1 MEKKESRADRHK
13 RELLTFIQ
21 GFYRSSW
28 DHRNQ
33 SYHENW
39 DKWERNYRN
48 IYDPKIKAKKD
59 PWQATMFI
67 PATASNVEIITSSLT
82 KIASTTKHPI
92 AVEPREAGDELQAE
106 LNNDFIDYYVQKGEY
121 TLNRAKVLKEAG
133 IFGSGFMKIFQ
144 EKKYAM
150 RRLNV
155 PVKEGFLDALKN
167 KRLPGSVVGQKSEA
181 QRVLVKDGVR
191 YQPVHIRDI
200 FLEPNSTDGQRVI
213 HRDKISYGELRIL
226 GEQGFL
232 DKEKVEELLWV
243 KESDTFE
250 QDIAVVKYDQGI
262 VDGVPPPRP
271 TYDKKHTVW
280 EYWGVLP
287 MKWISPGMAD
297 ETEEDREKAE
307 QLIPARAI
315 VASGHYLLGVEENQE
330 QSMEPPFYQMDYIQS
345 NQTYGIGV
353 AQLMGGLQEEL
364 NEIRNIRAD
373 NVTLI
378 MNKVFLA
385 IEKYVVDPK
394 ELRMTPGAV
403 IRLKGAELD
412 DVKKVIAELP
422 ISDVPIS
429 AFRET
434 ADIERQIQ
442 EVTAANRVT
451 LGTAGMTKD
460 ANQTLGGMELLKQAA
475 MDRFIVYAFLIGRQ
489 FDVKAAKKTIEL
501 VYQHM
506 TPEKARLILG
516 EQPVEYMP
524 GDWRARW
531 TLWKPMPPDQMDI
544 CYDFVPVDVFSME
557 NRFQKGQDLMSKG
570 QFLASVLPGWDPKP
584 LIKRMFRYSEFTTD
598 ELSDI
603 LSGLPPDGMGA
614 PIPTPMGQG
623 MGVPSQSKPTR
634 QSTGEMS
641 PMPAPS
647 GGNGMPMAPTGGQV
661 GGA

>member
-1 MEKKESRADRHK
+1 MADTETKMSWEELHK
-13 RELLTFIQ
+13 RELLRFVQ
-21 GFYRSSW
+21 GFYRASW
-28 DHRNQ
+28 NWRAQ
-33 SYHENW
+33 SHHANW
-39 DKWERNYRN
+39 DKCERNYRN
-48 IYDPKIKAKKD
+48 IYDPQIKAKKE

-92 AVEPREAGDELQAE
+92 AVEPRESGDELQAE
-106 LNNDFIDYYVQKGEY
+106 LNNDFIDYYVEKGEY
-121 TLNRAKVLKEAG
+121 VLNRAKVLKEAA

-144 EKKYAM
+144 EKKVGK

-155 PVKEGFLDALKN
+155 PVKEGFVSALKN
-167 KRLPGSVVGQKSEA
+167 MRMPGSVVGQKSEA
-181 QRVLVKDGVR
+181 QTVIIKDCIR

-213 HRDKISYGELRIL
+213 HRDKVTYAEIKALADKDHFDKAAVDELYFSR
-226 GEQGFL
+226 
-232 DKEKVEELLWV
+232 
-243 KESDTFE
+243 ESDNFE
-250 QDIAVVKYDQGI
+250 EDIAIVKYDQGI
-262 VDGVPPPRP
+262 SDGSPVPKPS
-271 TYDKKHTVW
+271 YDQKHTLW
-280 EYWGVLP
+280 EYWGPLP
-287 MKWISPGMAD
+287 AKWINFGMP
-297 ETEEDREKAE
+297 ENTPEQRVKAE
-307 QLIPARAI
+307 ELIPGRAI
-315 VASGHYLLGVEENQE
+315 VASGNYLLGSEENQE
-330 QSMEPPFYQMDYIQS
+330 QSMEAPFFQMDYINS
-345 NQTYGIGV
+345 GQTYGIGV

-364 NEIRNIRAD
+364 NEIRNVRAD
-373 NVTLI
+373 NVNLI

-506 TPEKARLILG
+506 TPEKAGRILG
-516 EQPVEYMP
+516 IVPVEFMP
-524 GDWRARW
+524 GQYAPRW
-531 TLWKPMPPDQMDI
+531 ELWKPMPPDEMDV

-557 NRFQKGQDLMSKG
+557 NKFQKSQDLMSKG
-570 QFLASVLPGWDPKP
+570 QFLASVLPGWDPRA
-584 LIKRMFRYSEFTTD
+584 LIRRLFRYSEFTSD
-598 ELSDI
+598 EIADI
-603 LSGLPPDGMGA
+603 MSAMPPEGVPM
-614 PIPTPMGQG
+614 PTPMGMGQ
-623 MGVPSQSKPTR
+623 GVPSQSKPTR
-634 QSTGEMS
+634 QNTGEMS
-641 PMPAPS
+641 PMPAPT
-647 GGNGMPMAPTGGQV
+647 GGNGMPMAPTGGGV
-661 GGA
+661 G